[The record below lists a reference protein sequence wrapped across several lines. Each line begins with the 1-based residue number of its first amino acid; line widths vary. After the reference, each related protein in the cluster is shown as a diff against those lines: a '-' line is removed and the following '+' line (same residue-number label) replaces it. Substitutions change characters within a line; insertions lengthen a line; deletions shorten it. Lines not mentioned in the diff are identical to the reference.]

1 MVVILTAMYCM
12 SNTSVVF
19 LSLARIMNC
28 SESGLQSL
36 SKFLPRA
43 LKQCGVGKTLTQ
55 PAVNMGFFKKARIS
69 LLLETMLPQLR
80 GGLHNQLCLMN
91 HTEIWKIQLYLAEKN
106 PLNLN
111 LPRFEEYCLC
121 DARFFYLSLDSN
133 FPPLIHPS
141 IHIPLTHLSSLCQLS
156 CTSSGF
162 SSWFSLRSPA
172 SCIS

>member
-121 DARFFYLSLDSN
+121 DARFFFIY
-133 FPPLIHPS
+133 H
-141 IHIPLTHLSSLCQLS
+141 
-156 CTSSGF
+156 
-162 SSWFSLRSPA
+162 
-172 SCIS
+172 